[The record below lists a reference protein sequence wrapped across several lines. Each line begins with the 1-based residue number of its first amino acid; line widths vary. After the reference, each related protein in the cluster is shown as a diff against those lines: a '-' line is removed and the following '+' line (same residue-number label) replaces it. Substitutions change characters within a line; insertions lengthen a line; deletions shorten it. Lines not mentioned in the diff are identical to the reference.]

1 MLALLISLD
10 PPFLSEVQIGESGY
24 RNIEPHIAVNDSNIV
39 VAWIEADIHGSKNIY
54 YRYSSDVGSTWS
66 ISSSMP
72 HNCYTVDPFLA
83 PDPDNANMF
92 YAVYLDICPSIPT
105 GHKYFLLFCKIY
117 FSDSASCDTLIGTKP
132 GDTIPIQDTTPK
144 DYPRMAVAP
153 GGKIVVSVAH
163 KYSPSPNYYQ
173 IVIYRSLDGG
183 ITWEGP
189 VVVDSTREANASY
202 LAYTEGRFYL
212 SYASTK
218 YYLSSPSR
226 ITIGLARSDDYGATW
241 DIIDTAAIWFLADST
256 TKCATRSRLIWKR
269 PTKTIHTMIAKGDT
283 IAIGYTRFNGMTTC
297 NVRIAHNYNGGY
309 GSWTGRWIDST
320 LNRDQIQPT
329 LTRSDSVWYVSYLE
343 KVDTTLSDSV
353 WRVMWGKSVDRGN
366 TWEVAGRVSSANFRM
381 YGDKLE
387 GEYMG
392 FEYDSDRLFAVW
404 GGDRREPDRMVYFSV
419 TTKGMIGVRERRM
432 ESKGVFTVLKGGLEM
447 KVKGEVYSV
456 SGRLVFRGEG
466 RVSLPS
472 GVYFVKVKDKVFK
485 VVVR

>member
-24 RNIEPHIAVNDSNIV
+24 RNVEPHVAVNGNNV
-39 VAWIEADIHGSKNIY
+39 MVAWMKADTRGNIKVY
-54 YRYSSDVGSTWS
+54 YKYSSDGGSTWS
-66 ISSSMP
+66 DADTFP
-72 HNCYTVDPFLA
+72 KNCNRTDPFVR
-83 PDPDNANMF
+83 PDPDNPSRF
-92 YAVYLDICPSIPT
+92 FVVYLEVCPRLPHGSR
-105 GHKYFLLFCKIY
+105 YFVHFCEVIGGVLG
-117 FSDSASCDTLIGTKP
+117 DCDTLTGMIY
-132 GDTIPIQDTTPK
+132 GDTVRDTIPK

-163 KYSPSPNYYQ
+163 EYKADTPVVVVYHSS
-173 IVIYRSLDGG
+173 DGG

-189 VVVDSTREANASY
+189 VIVDSTREANVSY
-202 LAYTEGRFYL
+202 LAYTGGRFYL

-218 YYLSSPSR
+218 YFLSSPSR

-269 PTKTIHTMIAKGDT
+269 PTKTIHTMIVKGDT

-297 NVRIAHNYNGGY
+297 NVRVAYNYNGGY

-329 LTRSDSVWYVSYLE
+329 LTQSASVWYVSYLE
-343 KVDTTLSDSV
+343 KVDTSRRDSV
-353 WRVMWGKSVDRGN
+353 WRVMWGRSVDRGN
-366 TWEVAGRVSSANFRM
+366 TWEVVGRVSSADFRM
-381 YGDKLE
+381 YGDNLE

-392 FEYDSDRLFAVW
+392 FEYDSDRLFGIW

-419 TTKGMIGVRERRM
+419 TTKGMVEVKERRM

-466 RVSLPS
+466 RVSLPT
-472 GVYFVKVKDKVFK
+472 GVYFVKVKDRVFK